1 MAWIFS
7 GTVVN
12 LCQGFWLHEK
22 SGIFLYWFLLLIRL
36 LYIHFLKMNMEQ
48 TITKDQERYLEERL
62 VEIIVEPDEYGLE
75 EAKAN
80 KKTIVKCL
88 RELVNKNYDS
98 KLTDEQVGEFYD
110 RFMAGN
116 IDKAIIGY
124 LDRNF
129 EFFAK
134 ISKELYNRVEEF
146 FYLWLKHQYK
156 TRGKKDVEED
166 EDLILPR
173 KQMKETLKGLRAAM
187 DCLEALNKDSWAI
200 ISAYSII
207 PD

>member
-1 MAWIFS
+1 MI
-7 GTVVN
+7 
-12 LCQGFWLHEK
+12 
-22 SGIFLYWFLLLIRL
+22 
-36 LYIHFLKMNMEQ
+36 MEQ

-62 VEIIVEPDEYGLE
+62 VEIILEPDEYGLE
-75 EAKAN
+75 EAKTN
-80 KKTIVKCL
+80 KKSIVKGL
-88 RELVNKNYDS
+88 RELVNKTYDS

-110 RFMAGN
+110 RFMAGS

-134 ISKELYNRVEEF
+134 ISKELYSRVEEF
-146 FYLWLKHQYK
+146 FDLWLKHQYK
-156 TRGKKDVEED
+156 TRGKKDVD
-166 EDLILPR
+166 EDDELVLPR
-173 KQMKETLKGLRAAM
+173 KQMKETLKGLKAAK
-187 DCLEALNKDSWAI
+187 DGLEALNTDSWAI

>member
-1 MAWIFS
+1 
-7 GTVVN
+7 
-12 LCQGFWLHEK
+12 
-22 SGIFLYWFLLLIRL
+22 
-36 LYIHFLKMNMEQ
+36 MNMEQ

-75 EAKAN
+75 EAKTN
-80 KKTIVKCL
+80 KKTIVKGL
-88 RELVNKNYDS
+88 RKLVNENYDS

-110 RFMAGN
+110 RFMAGS

-124 LDRNF
+124 LDRYF
-129 EFFAK
+129 EFYAK
-134 ISKELYNRVEEF
+134 ISREFCGRVAEF
-146 FYLWLKHQYK
+146 FDLWLRHQYK
-156 TRGKKDVEED
+156 TRGKKDVDED

-200 ISAYSII
+200 ISVYSII

>member
-1 MAWIFS
+1 MS
-7 GTVVN
+7 
-12 LCQGFWLHEK
+12 
-22 SGIFLYWFLLLIRL
+22 
-36 LYIHFLKMNMEQ
+36 MEE

-75 EAKAN
+75 EAKTN
-80 KKTIVKCL
+80 RKSVVRTL
-88 RELVNKNYDS
+88 TSLVNKTYDS

-110 RFMAGN
+110 RFMAGS

-134 ISKELYNRVEEF
+134 ISREFYGRVEEF
-146 FYLWLKHQYK
+146 FDLWLKHQYK

-166 EDLILPR
+166 EDLVLPR
-173 KQMKETLKGLRAAM
+173 KQMKETLKGLKAAK
-187 DCLEALNKDSWAI
+187 DCLEALNTDSWAI
-200 ISAYSII
+200 ISVYSII